1 MKSSFSTICCLLVM
15 CGACYAQGIFESYLT
30 GSFGGTA
37 SLVAGV
43 GYFRV
48 TGTTVHYQLAMFGE
62 ANGSLSAVF
71 ATTTFETTFTTG
83 IGEVITTSGCRLYPP
98 NPFLPIPGP
107 SGPYTCPA
115 QVTWADYW
123 GSFELPQGQVA
134 ELLAGGGLLRIPSS
148 GWAVQIQGEIAPVP
162 EPSSIALLVLGLLCG
177 LHRKWRTWPNK
188 ITGANSRPASPLD
201 SGRQFGCASCAPPSP
216 SAAVAQFCR

>member
-1 MKSSFSTICCLLVM
+1 MWGV
-15 CGACYAQGIFESYLT
+15 GHAQGVFESHLA

-37 SLVAGV
+37 ALAAGV

-48 TGTTVHYQLAMFGE
+48 TGTTVDYQLALFGG
-62 ANGSLSAVF
+62 ANGSLSPVF
-71 ATTTFETTFTTG
+71 ATATFETTFTTG

-123 GSFELPQGQVA
+123 GRFELPPGQIA
-134 ELLAGGGLLRIPSS
+134 ELFTGGGWLRLPTS
-148 GWAVQIQGEIAPVP
+148 GWSVQIQGEIVPVP
-162 EPSSIALLVLGLLCG
+162 EPSPLALLVPGLLCG
-177 LHRKWRTWPNK
+177 LHRKRKIGPNK
-188 ITGANSRPASPLD
+188 INGPNAGRPCPFSMPTPLTARVG
-201 SGRQFGCASCAPPSP
+201 S
-216 SAAVAQFCR
+216 